1 MVGEKEIYGGEYI
14 CEKMKSSC
22 RSGRRMVTRVPQVSK
37 SPSLVTGVCVILQSM
52 TILSLKMTIL
62 FSSSKKTGKTAVP
75 RGLPHFP
82 PLRHCILKN
91 FIGKLFETVEV
102 HSGCTFAKV

>member
-37 SPSLVTGVCVILQSM
+37 SPSLHI
-52 TILSLKMTIL
+52 IEERK
-62 FSSSKKTGKTAVP
+62 
-75 RGLPHFP
+75 
-82 PLRHCILKN
+82 
-91 FIGKLFETVEV
+91 E
-102 HSGCTFAKV
+102 KVQWSIIISQN

>member
-37 SPSLVTGVCVILQSM
+37 SPSLVTGVCVMLQSM
-52 TILSLKMTIL
+52 TLLSLKMTIHFL
-62 FSSSKKTGKTAVP
+62 LLKRQGKQRCLGVCPT
-75 RGLPHFP
+75 FP
-82 PLRHCILKN
+82 L
-91 FIGKLFETVEV
+91 
-102 HSGCTFAKV
+102 